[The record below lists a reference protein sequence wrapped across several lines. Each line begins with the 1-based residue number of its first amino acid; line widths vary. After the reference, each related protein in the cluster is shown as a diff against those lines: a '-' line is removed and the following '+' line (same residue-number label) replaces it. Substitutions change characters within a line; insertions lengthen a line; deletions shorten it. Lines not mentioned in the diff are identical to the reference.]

1 VTTGAAAHNLDE
13 EVRDDL
19 FSLDLGINEARDLA
33 QNWPLCHKPGGR
45 RQTDVFA
52 QHYAVIVLHA
62 TVGLVNVESFY
73 IYQLRL
79 YRILTLTML
88 VIFLGGGIF

>member
-1 VTTGAAAHNLDE
+1 MRLEIWHKIG
-13 EVRDDL
+13 
-19 FSLDLGINEARDLA
+19 
-33 QNWPLCHKPGGR
+33 LCHKPGGR

-52 QHYAVIVLHA
+52 QRYAVIVLHA
-62 TVGLVNVESFY
+62 TVALVNVESFY
-73 IYQLRL
+73 FYQLRL